1 MSCYDPLR
9 KQVLSSCLLRCPD
22 PGRGAPDPVWQICEG
37 INYMH
42 SLNVSHNDFKP
53 ANVFYTHHADGTLC
67 PLISDFGTCTVFDA
81 NGHTLQGQCR
91 FYSSTPA
98 IVAPELERAMYAQNL
113 LSVAASVDMRL
124 ADVHSVALTLC
135 FLTLASYDAARVP
148 LLAHLRV
155 PALALASQ
163 VVAAGANVPLRKQL
177 YDQLLSALG
186 ARRAGTPHPQAP
198 PLQQRFVHRPHVQP
212 PQQQQQERERPLYAP
227 HQRPVGR
234 PHAPPLLHPQH
245 SQAIWV

>member
-1 MSCYDPLR
+1 
-9 KQVLSSCLLRCPD
+9 
-22 PGRGAPDPVWQICEG
+22 
-37 INYMH
+37 MH

-53 ANVFYTHHADGTLC
+53 ANVFYTHHADGTIC
-67 PLISDFGTCTVFDA
+67 PLISDFGACTVFDA

-91 FYSSTPA
+91 FYTSTPA

-124 ADVHSVALTLC
+124 ADVHSVAITLC

-186 ARRAGTPHPQAP
+186 ASRAGTHQRPHHPQAP
-198 PLQQRFVHRPHVQP
+198 PLQQHFVSPHQ
-212 PQQQQQERERPLYAP
+212 PQQRQHRQEHERPLYAP